1 MANAIDNVIEI
12 DGKMVLDETLGAYNR
27 VSLNSYSNAR
37 DLYVT
42 LGNWSDTLGLIEDD
56 SLYESVD
63 SGYIEGEEEDRDEIL
78 ERLKEYSEEELR
90 GLSERLIEDGWE
102 IPDEYKIEIRRV
114 YKEDEVYIEGI
125 GDIENEYIVKIKIGR
140 GRIKIRGIEGE
151 IKARMRDIINGIK
164 MMSCSGIR
172 EKE

>member
-78 ERLKEYSEEELR
+78 ERLKEYSE
-90 GLSERLIEDGWE
+90 SESDVI
-102 IPDEYKIEIRRV
+102 
-114 YKEDEVYIEGI
+114 
-125 GDIENEYIVKIKIGR
+125 
-140 GRIKIRGIEGE
+140 
-151 IKARMRDIINGIK
+151 
-164 MMSCSGIR
+164 
-172 EKE
+172 